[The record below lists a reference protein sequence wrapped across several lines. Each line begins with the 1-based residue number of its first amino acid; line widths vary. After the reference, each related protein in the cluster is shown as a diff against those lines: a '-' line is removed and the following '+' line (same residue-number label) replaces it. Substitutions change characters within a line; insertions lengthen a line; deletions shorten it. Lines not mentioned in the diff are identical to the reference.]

1 MVKSAKK
8 IIAILV
14 LLILFGTLFP
24 FRLKS
29 FIQWIWAALPLI
41 FLSVLWLTES
51 EKRGKFLRIAE
62 SLCLI
67 YSVLI
72 FALFGFM
79 KWYSARDLTEAPD
92 YILIFG
98 AEMREDGVSPMLA
111 RRCDKGYELS
121 LKYPEAV
128 VIVSGWKGPGD
139 ASNEAEGMKEYLIGR
154 GLSADRIIVEPD
166 ASDTLENILFSRTY
180 IGDGSVAM
188 VSDDFH
194 LFRIGLISRYY
205 HVNGMPVSCSD
216 STIRGLRFWFRE
228 VLSIAWSAFRGIVS
242 SYN

>member
-29 FIQWIWAALPLI
+29 FLQWIWAALPLI
-41 FLSVLWLTES
+41 FLSVLWLTDS
-51 EKRGKFLRIAE
+51 EKRGKFLRFVEA
-62 SLCLI
+62 LCLV

-121 LKYPEAV
+121 LKYPETV
-128 VIVSGWKGPGD
+128 VIVSGWQGPGD
-139 ASNEAEGMKEYLIGR
+139 ASNEAEGMKEYLIGL
-154 GLSADRIIVEPD
+154 GLSEDRIIVEPN
-166 ASDTLENILFSRTY
+166 ASDTLENILFSKAI
-180 IGDGSVAM
+180 IGEAKVAM

-205 HVNGMPVSCSD
+205 HVDGMPVSCSD

-242 SYN
+242 SYD

>member
-29 FIQWIWAALPLI
+29 FLQWIWAALPLI
-41 FLSVLWLTES
+41 FLSVLWLTDS
-51 EKRGKFLRIAE
+51 EKRGKFLRFVEA
-62 SLCLI
+62 LCLV

-98 AEMREDGVSPMLA
+98 
-111 RRCDKGYELS
+111 
-121 LKYPEAV
+121 
-128 VIVSGWKGPGD
+128 GD
-139 ASNEAEGMKEYLIGR
+139 AGGRSLPYAREKMRQRIRVEFEISGNCCDRFGMAGPWR
-154 GLSADRIIVEPD
+154 
-166 ASDTLENILFSRTY
+166 
-180 IGDGSVAM
+180 
-188 VSDDFH
+188 
-194 LFRIGLISRYY
+194 
-205 HVNGMPVSCSD
+205 
-216 STIRGLRFWFRE
+216 RFQ
-228 VLSIAWSAFRGIVS
+228 
-242 SYN
+242 

>member
-24 FRLKS
+24 FRLNS
-29 FIQWIWAALPLI
+29 FLQWIWAALPLI
-41 FLSVLWLTES
+41 FLSVLWLTDS

-92 YILIFG
+92 
-98 AEMREDGVSPMLA
+98 
-111 RRCDKGYELS
+111 
-121 LKYPEAV
+121 
-128 VIVSGWKGPGD
+128 
-139 ASNEAEGMKEYLIGR
+139 
-154 GLSADRIIVEPD
+154 
-166 ASDTLENILFSRTY
+166 
-180 IGDGSVAM
+180 
-188 VSDDFH
+188 
-194 LFRIGLISRYY
+194 IS
-205 HVNGMPVSCSD
+205 
-216 STIRGLRFWFRE
+216 
-228 VLSIAWSAFRGIVS
+228 
-242 SYN
+242 